1 MNYNNEYNN
10 KIMYTSKELMTRILS
25 DLMQDPYL
33 AQFKLRKSDCFFYI
47 KEGDMRKSISL
58 QHWSDI
64 LASHIRPTYGVKFG
78 ILMKWFERFS
88 FMTLKDQ
95 RYNSEIFFQEIDG
108 ITRGRRGN
116 IYDFDK
122 DGENYIETI
131 TTLREDLVNA
141 STFIFNKY
149 NTLENVFQSEVQ
161 PLLDVIRELGPRD
174 IGADWIFTDLRLC
187 QLISPKDYPKLKE
200 ILMKHFNFMY
210 QRGEPNIEL
219 LVNKVGSV
227 DKILAY
233 LDYLAETKKY
243 S

>member
-200 ILMKHFNFMY
+200 ILMKHFYFMN
-210 QRGEPNIEL
+210 QRGEPNIEMY
-219 LVNKVGSV
+219 G
-227 DKILAY
+227 DKIDEILAY